1 MKRCRPAW
9 WHAPDVSETD
19 LLQFCRG
26 AAERLAG
33 AEADLHRGRNPG
45 ERARKNQPARA
56 FATVLARPPEVTIA
70 MIGFL
75 IKPLY
80 GICLQEEE
88 HYAEII
94 RRTQVNRS

>member
-1 MKRCRPAW
+1 LPWRAK
-9 WHAPDVSETD
+9 
-19 LLQFCRG
+19 
-26 AAERLAG
+26 RLAG
-33 AEADLHRGRNPG
+33 AEADFHCGRNPG
-45 ERARKNQPARA
+45 DRAGKNQPARA
-56 FATVLARPPEVTIA
+56 FATVLNRQPQVIIA

-80 GICLQEEE
+80 GICLQVEE